1 MPVIGHAFVGYATAL
16 CVRPTDSSARR
27 SVGTVFW
34 APIVVGL
41 AYLPDIA
48 NQLASLLGAS
58 DARVVTHSF
67 LFGLV
72 ASLSVGFL
80 LSWFCGIPWRRAAG
94 VSLFSIL
101 THDALDLLQATD
113 RQPWWPFSR
122 RTVGFGD
129 GLIPLDPVH
138 EVVLFGA
145 AFLVFLGGFLLFGRL
160 RKPLPYGRGS
170 ECSVGVRWVG
180 RGALCVIILSACV
193 THYLRGVREMQYE
206 EILVLL
212 NENNFRGVLELAADL
227 QQALVDVLESSSPV
241 SWRLIVTERQPLE
254 PAVAEGR
261 ILKRFFSLVSTLEIS
276 IPPLRERATDIAA
289 LVRHFLT
296 RYRNYGTGG
305 ETVASDEFIEA
316 LKRTRLPGNARQIE
330 NIVREALVKQEHPG
344 PLTLQHLSAEVLRE
358 TAALEINPPPPA
370 PQQVPMRGISMTS
383 SERIGRPDMSEP
395 DLNDDELNLARQM
408 AKYERWMVETA
419 IRRTRGN
426 QTRAARLLGITPRS
440 VYTKIRKHGL
450 VM

>member
-1 MPVIGHAFVGYATAL
+1 MCT
-16 CVRPTDSSARR
+16 RPTDAAARR

-72 ASLSVGFL
+72 ASLAVGLL
-80 LSWFCGIPWRRAAG
+80 LSRFCGIPWRRAAA

-101 THDALDLLQATD
+101 THDVLDLLQATD
-113 RQPWWPFSR
+113 RQPWWPFSQ

-160 RKPLPYGRGS
+160 RKPLSSGRGS

-180 RGALCVIILSACV
+180 RGVLLAIILSACV

-212 NENNFRGVLELAADL
+212 NENNFRGVLELADQAQRWPSVAKPGRLDYVRAVVHDSRGERDRAEEYYLRADRADPSYFWVVADL
-227 QQALVDVLESSSPV
+227 AVFHARGDGPPSERC
-241 SWRLIVTERQPLE
+241 RLSAPYVER
-254 PAVAEGR
+254 
-261 ILKRFFSLVSTLEIS
+261 
-276 IPPLRERATDIAA
+276 LRRDFADHAA
-289 LVRHFLT
+289 LPGVLDR
-296 RYRNYGTGG
+296 
-305 ETVASDEFIEA
+305 IERKLA
-316 LKRTRLPGNARQIE
+316 APKR
-330 NIVREALVKQEHPG
+330 
-344 PLTLQHLSAEVLRE
+344 
-358 TAALEINPPPPA
+358 
-370 PQQVPMRGISMTS
+370 
-383 SERIGRPDMSEP
+383 
-395 DLNDDELNLARQM
+395 
-408 AKYERWMVETA
+408 
-419 IRRTRGN
+419 
-426 QTRAARLLGITPRS
+426 
-440 VYTKIRKHGL
+440 
-450 VM
+450 